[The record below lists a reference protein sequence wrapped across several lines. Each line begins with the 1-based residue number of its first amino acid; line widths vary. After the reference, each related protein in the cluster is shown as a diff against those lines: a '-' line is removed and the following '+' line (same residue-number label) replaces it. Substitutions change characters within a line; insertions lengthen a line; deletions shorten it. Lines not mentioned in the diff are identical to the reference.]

1 MTNDTDANVITAF
14 ERSSDGKLDNPRDFP
29 TGARGTGTPEDS
41 ANGLI
46 LANVSGESSPTSFRG
61 TAKLLLAANGSDSIS
76 VFRNEPGGLE
86 LADVEPS
93 GGNRPISI
101 TVNRGVAYVLNA
113 GGPMCTGIFGEPSIT
128 GFELDASG

>member
-1 MTNDTDANVITAF
+1 M
-14 ERSSDGKLDNPRDFP
+14 
-29 TGARGTGTPEDS
+29 
-41 ANGLI
+41 
-46 LANVSGESSPTSFRG
+46 
-61 TAKLLLAANGSDSIS
+61 
-76 VFRNEPGGLE
+76 FRNEPGGLE
-86 LADVEPS
+86 LADVELS